1 MQFADVQDVKDR
13 YPGGAWDE
21 TRTPWVTSLVSDAN
35 LLLSRR
41 ILDLPDRA
49 ANEPE
54 LAELAKIV
62 VVNSV
67 LRLVTNPTGLTQET
81 FGSYSYSRPGSDNL
95 WFRDDELSLLTDPD
109 NLAPVRSVQMILP
122 AHRQPGPPPR
132 IPDTEWAPV
141 NTYY

>member
-1 MQFADVQDVKDR
+1 MQFADLQDVKDR
-13 YPGGAWDE
+13 YPGTFDNS
-21 TRTPWVTSLVSDAN
+21 RDPWVTTLVSDAN
-35 LLLSRR
+35 LLLTRR

-54 LAELAKIV
+54 VAELAKII

-67 LRLVTNPTGLTQET
+67 LRVITNPSGVTQET
-81 FGSYSYSRPGSDNL
+81 FGSYSYSRPASDNV
-95 WFRDDELSLLTDPD
+95 WFRDDEIALLTNPD
-109 NLAPVRSVQMILP
+109 NLAPVRSVQMVLP

-132 IPDTEWAPV
+132 VPDTEWAPV

>member
-1 MQFADVQDVKDR
+1 MQFADLQDVKDR
-13 YPGGAWDE
+13 YPGAWD
-21 TRTPWVTSLVSDAN
+21 TSRDPWVTALVSDAN

-49 ANEPE
+49 SNEPE

-67 LRLVTNPTGLTQET
+67 IRVVSNPTGVTQET
-81 FGSYSYSRPGSDNL
+81 FGSYSYSRPAGQNV
-95 WFRDDELSLLTDPD
+95 WFRDDELAMLTNPD
-109 NLAPVRSVQMILP
+109 DLAPVRSVQMILP
-122 AHRQPGPPPR
+122 PHRQAGPPPR

-141 NTYY
+141 NYYY